1 MHYLKSFVMTLSLF
15 VLTVPVI
22 HAGDVED
29 INSMV
34 KKKVAVIF
42 DLLGKQDI
50 EKNER
55 NEKIV
60 GELNE
65 IMDFQ
70 LAAYLSLGKHWKK
83 ISKTQ
88 KKEFVETFQQYI
100 NNYIVEKIDLYTN
113 QKIDIGDSKIV
124 KKGRAELEIGI
135 LSGGET
141 LQVNFKLRKNKKKEW
156 RVYDVDIEGVSL
168 ITTFRSQFSGVLKTV
183 PLKSYWRNS
192 KIQPNKADAAQKSLR
207 PDHPQVF
214 KHGPFT
220 DPARSGV
227 PRL

>member
-1 MHYLKSFVMTLSLF
+1 MHYLKSFFMTLSLF

-22 HAGDVED
+22 QAGDVED

-65 IMDFQ
+65 IMDFK

-168 ITTFRSQFSGVLKTV
+168 ITTFRSQFSGVLKNSSFEELLEK
-183 PLKSYWRNS
+183 LKNPTEQS
-192 KIQPNKADAAQKSLR
+192 
-207 PDHPQVF
+207 
-214 KHGPFT
+214 
-220 DPARSGV
+220 
-227 PRL
+227 

>member
-100 NNYIVEKIDLYTN
+100 NNYIIEKIDLYTN

-168 ITTFRSQFSGVLKTV
+168 ITTFRSQFSGVLKNSSFEELLEK
-183 PLKSYWRNS
+183 LKNPTEQS
-192 KIQPNKADAAQKSLR
+192 
-207 PDHPQVF
+207 
-214 KHGPFT
+214 
-220 DPARSGV
+220 
-227 PRL
+227 

>member
-1 MHYLKSFVMTLSLF
+1 MHYLKSFVMTLSLL

-22 HAGDVED
+22 QAGDVED

-34 KKKVAVIF
+34 KKKVSVIF

-65 IMDFQ
+65 IMDFK

-135 LSGGET
+135 LSGGES

-168 ITTFRSQFSGVLKTV
+168 ITTFRSQFSGVLKNSSFEELLEK
-183 PLKSYWRNS
+183 LKNPTEQS
-192 KIQPNKADAAQKSLR
+192 
-207 PDHPQVF
+207 
-214 KHGPFT
+214 
-220 DPARSGV
+220 
-227 PRL
+227 

>member
-50 EKNER
+50 EKNAR

-168 ITTFRSQFSGVLKTV
+168 ITTFRSQFSGVLKNSSFEELLEK
-183 PLKSYWRNS
+183 LKNPTEQS
-192 KIQPNKADAAQKSLR
+192 
-207 PDHPQVF
+207 
-214 KHGPFT
+214 
-220 DPARSGV
+220 
-227 PRL
+227 

>member
-60 GELNE
+60 RELNE

-113 QKIDIGDSKIV
+113 QKIDIGNSNIV
-124 KKGRAELEIGI
+124 KKGRADLEIGI

-168 ITTFRSQFSGVLKTV
+168 ITTFRSQFSGVLKNSSFEELLEK
-183 PLKSYWRNS
+183 LKNPTEQS
-192 KIQPNKADAAQKSLR
+192 
-207 PDHPQVF
+207 
-214 KHGPFT
+214 
-220 DPARSGV
+220 
-227 PRL
+227 

>member
-168 ITTFRSQFSGVLKTV
+168 ITTFRSQFSGVLKSSSFEELLEK
-183 PLKSYWRNS
+183 LKNPTEQS
-192 KIQPNKADAAQKSLR
+192 
-207 PDHPQVF
+207 
-214 KHGPFT
+214 
-220 DPARSGV
+220 
-227 PRL
+227 

>member
-22 HAGDVED
+22 QAGDVED

-100 NNYIVEKIDLYTN
+100 NNYIVEKL
-113 QKIDIGDSKIV
+113 
-124 KKGRAELEIGI
+124 
-135 LSGGET
+135 
-141 LQVNFKLRKNKKKEW
+141 
-156 RVYDVDIEGVSL
+156 SL
-168 ITTFRSQFSGVLKTV
+168 IH
-183 PLKSYWRNS
+183 
-192 KIQPNKADAAQKSLR
+192 I
-207 PDHPQVF
+207 
-214 KHGPFT
+214 
-220 DPARSGV
+220 
-227 PRL
+227 

>member
-135 LSGGET
+135 LSGGDT

-168 ITTFRSQFSGVLKTV
+168 ITTFRSQFSGVLKNSSFEELLEK
-183 PLKSYWRNS
+183 LKNPTEQS
-192 KIQPNKADAAQKSLR
+192 
-207 PDHPQVF
+207 
-214 KHGPFT
+214 
-220 DPARSGV
+220 
-227 PRL
+227 

>member
-65 IMDFQ
+65 IMDFK

-100 NNYIVEKIDLYTN
+100 NNYIVEKIDLYPN

-168 ITTFRSQFSGVLKTV
+168 ITTFRSQFSGVLKNSSFEELLEK
-183 PLKSYWRNS
+183 LKNPTEQS
-192 KIQPNKADAAQKSLR
+192 
-207 PDHPQVF
+207 
-214 KHGPFT
+214 
-220 DPARSGV
+220 
-227 PRL
+227 

>member
-1 MHYLKSFVMTLSLF
+1 MRYLKLFVMTLSLF

-22 HAGDVED
+22 QAGDVED

-34 KKKVAVIF
+34 KKKVSVIF
-42 DLLGKQDI
+42 DLLGKQEI

-65 IMDFQ
+65 IMDFK

-124 KKGRAELEIGI
+124 KNGRAELEIGI

-168 ITTFRSQFSGVLKTV
+168 ITTFRSQFSGVLKKSSFEELLEK
-183 PLKSYWRNS
+183 LKNPTEQS
-192 KIQPNKADAAQKSLR
+192 
-207 PDHPQVF
+207 
-214 KHGPFT
+214 
-220 DPARSGV
+220 
-227 PRL
+227 

>member
-1 MHYLKSFVMTLSLF
+1 MHYLKWFVMTLSLF

-55 NEKIV
+55 NKKIV

-65 IMDFQ
+65 IMDFK

-168 ITTFRSQFSGVLKTV
+168 ITTFRSQFSGVLKNSSFEELLEK
-183 PLKSYWRNS
+183 LKNPTEQS
-192 KIQPNKADAAQKSLR
+192 
-207 PDHPQVF
+207 
-214 KHGPFT
+214 
-220 DPARSGV
+220 
-227 PRL
+227 

>member
-1 MHYLKSFVMTLSLF
+1 MHYLKSFVMTLSLL

-168 ITTFRSQFSGVLKTV
+168 ITTFRSQFSGVLKNSSFEELLEK
-183 PLKSYWRNS
+183 LK
-192 KIQPNKADAAQKSLR
+192 
-207 PDHPQVF
+207 HPTEQ
-214 KHGPFT
+214 
-220 DPARSGV
+220 S
-227 PRL
+227 

>member
-1 MHYLKSFVMTLSLF
+1 MRYLKSFVMTLSLC
-15 VLTVPVI
+15 VLAVPVI

-34 KKKVAVIF
+34 KKKVSVIF

-65 IMDFQ
+65 IMDFK

-88 KKEFVETFQQYI
+88 KKEFGETFQQYI

-168 ITTFRSQFSGVLKTV
+168 ITTFRSQFSGVLKNSSFEELLEK
-183 PLKSYWRNS
+183 LKNPTEQS
-192 KIQPNKADAAQKSLR
+192 
-207 PDHPQVF
+207 
-214 KHGPFT
+214 
-220 DPARSGV
+220 
-227 PRL
+227 

>member
-1 MHYLKSFVMTLSLF
+1 MHYLKSFVMTLRLF

-22 HAGDVED
+22 HGGDVED

-42 DLLGKQDI
+42 DLLGKQNI

-168 ITTFRSQFSGVLKTV
+168 ITTFRSQFSGVLKNSSFEELLEK
-183 PLKSYWRNS
+183 LKNPTEQS
-192 KIQPNKADAAQKSLR
+192 
-207 PDHPQVF
+207 
-214 KHGPFT
+214 
-220 DPARSGV
+220 
-227 PRL
+227 

>member
-15 VLTVPVI
+15 VLTVPII
-22 HAGDVED
+22 HAGDIED

-168 ITTFRSQFSGVLKTV
+168 ITTFRSQFSGVLKNSSFEELLEK
-183 PLKSYWRNS
+183 LKNPTEQS
-192 KIQPNKADAAQKSLR
+192 
-207 PDHPQVF
+207 
-214 KHGPFT
+214 
-220 DPARSGV
+220 
-227 PRL
+227 

>member
-22 HAGDVED
+22 QAGDVED

-34 KKKVAVIF
+34 KKKVSVIF

-65 IMDFQ
+65 IMDFK

-135 LSGGET
+135 LSGGEN

-168 ITTFRSQFSGVLKTV
+168 ITTFRSQFSGVLKNSSFEELLEK
-183 PLKSYWRNS
+183 LKNPTEQS
-192 KIQPNKADAAQKSLR
+192 
-207 PDHPQVF
+207 
-214 KHGPFT
+214 
-220 DPARSGV
+220 
-227 PRL
+227 

>member
-22 HAGDVED
+22 QAGDVED

-34 KKKVAVIF
+34 KKKVSVIF
-42 DLLGKQDI
+42 DLLGKKDI

-65 IMDFQ
+65 IMDFK

-168 ITTFRSQFSGVLKTV
+168 ITTFRSQFSGVLKNSSFEELLEK
-183 PLKSYWRNS
+183 LKNPTEQS
-192 KIQPNKADAAQKSLR
+192 
-207 PDHPQVF
+207 
-214 KHGPFT
+214 
-220 DPARSGV
+220 
-227 PRL
+227 

>member
-1 MHYLKSFVMTLSLF
+1 MQYLKLFVMTLSLF
-15 VLTVPVI
+15 VLTVPAVQ
-22 HAGDVED
+22 AGDVED

-34 KKKVAVIF
+34 KNKVAVIF

-65 IMDFQ
+65 IMDFK

-168 ITTFRSQFSGVLKTV
+168 ITTFRSQFSGFLKNSSFEELLEK
-183 PLKSYWRNS
+183 LKNPTEQS
-192 KIQPNKADAAQKSLR
+192 
-207 PDHPQVF
+207 
-214 KHGPFT
+214 
-220 DPARSGV
+220 
-227 PRL
+227 

>member
-1 MHYLKSFVMTLSLF
+1 MHYLKSFVITLSLF

-168 ITTFRSQFSGVLKTV
+168 ITTFRSQFSGVLKNSSFEELLEK
-183 PLKSYWRNS
+183 LKNPTEQS
-192 KIQPNKADAAQKSLR
+192 
-207 PDHPQVF
+207 
-214 KHGPFT
+214 
-220 DPARSGV
+220 
-227 PRL
+227 

>member
-22 HAGDVED
+22 QAGDVED

-168 ITTFRSQFSGVLKTV
+168 ITTFRSQFSGVLKNSTFQELLEK
-183 PLKSYWRNS
+183 LKNPTEQS
-192 KIQPNKADAAQKSLR
+192 
-207 PDHPQVF
+207 
-214 KHGPFT
+214 
-220 DPARSGV
+220 
-227 PRL
+227 

>member
-22 HAGDVED
+22 QAGDVED

-88 KKEFVETFQQYI
+88 KKEFVKIFQQYI

-168 ITTFRSQFSGVLKTV
+168 ITTFRSQFSGVLKNSSFEELLEK
-183 PLKSYWRNS
+183 LKNPTEQS
-192 KIQPNKADAAQKSLR
+192 
-207 PDHPQVF
+207 
-214 KHGPFT
+214 
-220 DPARSGV
+220 
-227 PRL
+227 

>member
-22 HAGDVED
+22 QAGDVED

-34 KKKVAVIF
+34 KKKVSVIF

-65 IMDFQ
+65 IMDFK

-168 ITTFRSQFSGVLKTV
+168 ITTFRSQFSGVLKNSSFV
-183 PLKSYWRNS
+183 ELLEKLKNPTEQS
-192 KIQPNKADAAQKSLR
+192 
-207 PDHPQVF
+207 
-214 KHGPFT
+214 
-220 DPARSGV
+220 
-227 PRL
+227 

>member
-1 MHYLKSFVMTLSLF
+1 
-15 VLTVPVI
+15 
-22 HAGDVED
+22 
-29 INSMV
+29 
-34 KKKVAVIF
+34 
-42 DLLGKQDI
+42 
-50 EKNER
+50 
-55 NEKIV
+55 
-60 GELNE
+60 
-65 IMDFQ
+65 MDFQ

-168 ITTFRSQFSGVLKTV
+168 ITTFRSQCSGVLKNSSFEEL
-183 PLKSYWRNS
+183 LKKLKNPTEQS
-192 KIQPNKADAAQKSLR
+192 
-207 PDHPQVF
+207 
-214 KHGPFT
+214 
-220 DPARSGV
+220 
-227 PRL
+227 

>member
-15 VLTVPVI
+15 VLTIPVI

-65 IMDFQ
+65 IMDFK

-168 ITTFRSQFSGVLKTV
+168 ITTFRSQFSGVLKNSSFEELLEK
-183 PLKSYWRNS
+183 LKNPTEQS
-192 KIQPNKADAAQKSLR
+192 
-207 PDHPQVF
+207 
-214 KHGPFT
+214 
-220 DPARSGV
+220 
-227 PRL
+227 

>member
-65 IMDFQ
+65 IMDFK

-88 KKEFVETFQQYI
+88 KKEFVETFQKYI

-168 ITTFRSQFSGVLKTV
+168 ITTFRSQFSGVLKNSSFEELLEK
-183 PLKSYWRNS
+183 LKNPTEQS
-192 KIQPNKADAAQKSLR
+192 
-207 PDHPQVF
+207 
-214 KHGPFT
+214 
-220 DPARSGV
+220 
-227 PRL
+227 

>member
-1 MHYLKSFVMTLSLF
+1 MHFLKSFVMTLSLF

-168 ITTFRSQFSGVLKTV
+168 ITTFRSQFSGVLKNSSFEELLEK
-183 PLKSYWRNS
+183 LKNPTEQS
-192 KIQPNKADAAQKSLR
+192 
-207 PDHPQVF
+207 
-214 KHGPFT
+214 
-220 DPARSGV
+220 
-227 PRL
+227 

>member
-60 GELNE
+60 RELNE

-168 ITTFRSQFSGVLKTV
+168 ITTFRSQFSGVLKNSSFEELLEK
-183 PLKSYWRNS
+183 LKNPTEQS
-192 KIQPNKADAAQKSLR
+192 
-207 PDHPQVF
+207 
-214 KHGPFT
+214 
-220 DPARSGV
+220 
-227 PRL
+227 

>member
-22 HAGDVED
+22 QAGDVED

-34 KKKVAVIF
+34 KKKVSVIF

-65 IMDFQ
+65 IMDFK

-113 QKIDIGDSKIV
+113 QKIDIGDSKII

-168 ITTFRSQFSGVLKTV
+168 ITTFRSQFSGVLKNSSFEELLEK
-183 PLKSYWRNS
+183 LKNPTEQS
-192 KIQPNKADAAQKSLR
+192 
-207 PDHPQVF
+207 
-214 KHGPFT
+214 
-220 DPARSGV
+220 
-227 PRL
+227 

>member
-22 HAGDVED
+22 QAGDVED

-34 KKKVAVIF
+34 KKKVSVIF

-65 IMDFQ
+65 IMDFK

-168 ITTFRSQFSGVLKTV
+168 ITTFRSQFSGVLKNISFEELLEK
-183 PLKSYWRNS
+183 LKNPTEQS
-192 KIQPNKADAAQKSLR
+192 
-207 PDHPQVF
+207 
-214 KHGPFT
+214 
-220 DPARSGV
+220 
-227 PRL
+227 

>member
-15 VLTVPVI
+15 VLTIPALQ
-22 HAGDVED
+22 AGDDED

-168 ITTFRSQFSGVLKTV
+168 ITTFRSQFSGVLKNSSFEELLEK
-183 PLKSYWRNS
+183 LKNPTEQS
-192 KIQPNKADAAQKSLR
+192 
-207 PDHPQVF
+207 
-214 KHGPFT
+214 
-220 DPARSGV
+220 
-227 PRL
+227 

>member
-34 KKKVAVIF
+34 KKKVSVIF

-50 EKNER
+50 EKNDR

-168 ITTFRSQFSGVLKTV
+168 ITTFRSQFSGVLKNSSFEELLEK
-183 PLKSYWRNS
+183 LKNPTEQS
-192 KIQPNKADAAQKSLR
+192 
-207 PDHPQVF
+207 
-214 KHGPFT
+214 
-220 DPARSGV
+220 
-227 PRL
+227 

>member
-22 HAGDVED
+22 QAGDVKD

-60 GELNE
+60 GELNA

-88 KKEFVETFQQYI
+88 KKEFVKIFQQYI

-168 ITTFRSQFSGVLKTV
+168 ITTFRSQFSGVLKNSSFEELLEK
-183 PLKSYWRNS
+183 LKNPTEQS
-192 KIQPNKADAAQKSLR
+192 
-207 PDHPQVF
+207 
-214 KHGPFT
+214 
-220 DPARSGV
+220 
-227 PRL
+227 

>member
-65 IMDFQ
+65 IMDFK

-83 ISKTQ
+83 ISTKQ
-88 KKEFVETFQQYI
+88 KKEFVKIFQQYI

-168 ITTFRSQFSGVLKTV
+168 ITTFRSQFSGVLKNSSFEELLEK
-183 PLKSYWRNS
+183 LKNPTEQS
-192 KIQPNKADAAQKSLR
+192 
-207 PDHPQVF
+207 
-214 KHGPFT
+214 
-220 DPARSGV
+220 
-227 PRL
+227 

>member
-29 INSMV
+29 VNSMV

-141 LQVNFKLRKNKKKEW
+141 LQVNFKLRKNKKNEW

-168 ITTFRSQFSGVLKTV
+168 ITTFRSQFSGVLKNSSFEELLEK
-183 PLKSYWRNS
+183 LKNPTEQS
-192 KIQPNKADAAQKSLR
+192 
-207 PDHPQVF
+207 
-214 KHGPFT
+214 
-220 DPARSGV
+220 
-227 PRL
+227 

>member
-15 VLTVPVI
+15 VLTVPII

-65 IMDFQ
+65 IMDFK

-168 ITTFRSQFSGVLKTV
+168 ITTFRSQFSGVLKNSSFEELLEK
-183 PLKSYWRNS
+183 LKNPTEQS
-192 KIQPNKADAAQKSLR
+192 
-207 PDHPQVF
+207 
-214 KHGPFT
+214 
-220 DPARSGV
+220 
-227 PRL
+227 

>member
-1 MHYLKSFVMTLSLF
+1 MHYLKWFVMTLSLF

-65 IMDFQ
+65 IMDFK

-83 ISKTQ
+83 INETQ
-88 KKEFVETFQQYI
+88 KKKFVETFQQYI

-168 ITTFRSQFSGVLKTV
+168 ITTFRSQFSGVLKNSSFEELLEK
-183 PLKSYWRNS
+183 LKNPTEQS
-192 KIQPNKADAAQKSLR
+192 
-207 PDHPQVF
+207 
-214 KHGPFT
+214 
-220 DPARSGV
+220 
-227 PRL
+227 

>member
-34 KKKVAVIF
+34 KKKVSVIF

-65 IMDFQ
+65 IMDFK

-141 LQVNFKLRKNKKKEW
+141 LQINFKLRKNKKMEW

-168 ITTFRSQFSGVLKTV
+168 ITTFRSQFSGVLKNSSFEELLEK
-183 PLKSYWRNS
+183 LKNPTEQS
-192 KIQPNKADAAQKSLR
+192 
-207 PDHPQVF
+207 
-214 KHGPFT
+214 
-220 DPARSGV
+220 
-227 PRL
+227 

>member
-168 ITTFRSQFSGVLKTV
+168 ITTFRSQFSGVLKNSSFEEL
-183 PLKSYWRNS
+183 LKKLKNPTEQS
-192 KIQPNKADAAQKSLR
+192 
-207 PDHPQVF
+207 
-214 KHGPFT
+214 
-220 DPARSGV
+220 
-227 PRL
+227 

>member
-156 RVYDVDIEGVSL
+156 RVYDVDIEGESL
-168 ITTFRSQFSGVLKTV
+168 ITTFRSQFSGVLKNSSFEELLEK
-183 PLKSYWRNS
+183 LKNPTEQS
-192 KIQPNKADAAQKSLR
+192 
-207 PDHPQVF
+207 
-214 KHGPFT
+214 
-220 DPARSGV
+220 
-227 PRL
+227 